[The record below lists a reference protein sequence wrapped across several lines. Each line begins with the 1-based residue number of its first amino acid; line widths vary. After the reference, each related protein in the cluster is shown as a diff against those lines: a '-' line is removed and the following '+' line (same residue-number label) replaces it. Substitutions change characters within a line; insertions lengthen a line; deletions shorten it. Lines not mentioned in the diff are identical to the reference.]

1 MKRYATIDNA
11 TEPITL
17 NITVYADHPIL
28 HDDAEVAASVDP
40 KYYNV
45 PKGPVISKDK
55 NKVTQWM
62 INDFEAFMD
71 RVEWLCEEHLGLICT
86 YRHVSND
93 HSHYYNYI
101 AKDDNGNIIV
111 NIRLR
116 LRISN
121 HPAKRTSSSQQQ
133 KKSEVNSEKL
143 KEMFSQQQIDRMNPY
158 PKVII
163 VNDDIYDD
171 YDEAFED
178 VERQIESVVVRMQKQ
193 GKTK

>member
-1 MKRYATIDNA
+1 MKILASQDKI
-11 TEPITL
+11 PPLQL
-17 NITVYADHPIL
+17 NIDIYADHPIF
-28 HDDAEVAASVDP
+28 HDKLDIAAAVDP
-40 KYYNV
+40 KDYNV
-45 PKGPVISKDK
+45 PKGPVISKEK

-62 INDFEAFMD
+62 INDFESFMD

-86 YRHVSND
+86 YKHVSND

-101 AKDDNGNIIV
+101 AKDDKGNVIV

-133 KKSEVNSEKL
+133 KKDEINSEKL
-143 KEMFSQQQIDRMNPY
+143 QEMFSKQQISKMDPY

-163 VNDDIYDD
+163 VNDDIYND
-171 YDEAFED
+171 YDEAFAD
-178 VERQIESVVVRMQKQ
+178 VEQQIEGAVIKMKKR
-193 GKTK
+193 GKVK